1 MAEIQEGG
9 GGGHK
14 GGKKRAKKQSTRID
28 MTPMV
33 DLAFLLLTFFVLTAT
48 FSKPKSMELTFP
60 APPPPDQKQDEVKKG
75 VTFLLTKDDRIFYYE
90 GQFRA
95 AADEKGPKTEITELS
110 FAQGKGG
117 LHDFLLTK
125 NKDMHDQ
132 IRALDQKYKANQ
144 MADTTFKRL
153 VKLRKADKESYT
165 YLIKTDDKATYKNVI
180 DVIDELNVNVV
191 GKYVMVDILKPELD
205 MMNEK
210 TGEAVATATPETK

>member
-1 MAEIQEGG
+1 MAEIADSG

-60 APPPPDQKQDEVKKG
+60 APPPPDQKPDEVKKG
-75 VTFLLTKDDRIFYYE
+75 ITILLTKDDRIFYYE

-95 AADEKGPKTEITELS
+95 EADDKGPKTTISELS
-110 FAQGKGG
+110 FSQTGNQS
-117 LHDFLLTK
+117 LHKFLLDK
-125 NKDMHDQ
+125 NKEMQDQ
-132 IRALDQKYKANQ
+132 IKGLTKQFENKQ
-144 MADTTFKRL
+144 LADTTYKRM
-153 VKLRKADKESYT
+153 VRQRKADKESYT

-180 DVIDELNVNVV
+180 DVIDELNINVV
-191 GKYVMVDILKPELD
+191 GKYVMVDIMKPEMDLII
-205 MMNEK
+205 EK
-210 TGEAVATATPETK
+210 TGI

>member
-14 GGKKRAKKQSTRID
+14 GGKKRAKKQSTRVD

-60 APPPPDQKQDEVKKG
+60 APPEKIEDQPPIKNG
-75 VTFLLTKDDRIFYYE
+75 ITFLLTKDDRIFYYE
-90 GQFRA
+90 GEFKQV
-95 AADEKGPKTEITELS
+95 DDPVKGPKTTLSELNFS
-110 FAQGKGG
+110 QGSLG
-117 LHDFLLTK
+117 LHKYLLDK
-125 NKDMHDQ
+125 NKEMHEK
-132 IRALDQKYKANQ
+132 IRVLDEKHKNNLLP
-144 MADTTFKRL
+144 DTTFKRM
-153 VKLRKADKESYT
+153 VREVKADKSSYT

-205 MMNEK
+205 LITEK
-210 TGEAVATATPETK
+210 IGTN